1 MIKIG
6 NDISSFSTYSCQP
19 KSNEEL
25 KIIIGSRISK
35 YGPKCDLNDIDTSLI
50 TDMSDLFYYSSFD
63 GDISNWNVRNVKSM
77 HEMFYYSNF
86 NGDIS
91 NWDVSNVENMVGMFE
106 RSKFNGDISNWDVSK
121 VKGISYAFALSSFN
135 RDISNWNISKDCDVR
150 SMLFRCQIKEEFKP
164 KMLRCSI

>member
-150 SMLFRCQIKEEFKP
+150 SMLFRCQIKEECKP
-164 KMLRCSI
+164 NTLR

>member
-6 NDISSFSTYSCQP
+6 KNISNFSTYSCQP

-63 GDISNWNVRNVKSM
+63 GDISKWNVRNVKSM
-77 HEMFYYSNF
+77 NEMFYYSNF

-91 NWDVSNVENMVGMFE
+91 NWNVSNVEDMTGMFE
-106 RSKFNGDISNWDVSK
+106 RSKFNGDIRDWDVSK
-121 VKGISYAFALSSFN
+121 VKDMPYMFSLSSFN

-150 SMLFRCQIKEEFKP
+150 DMFYSCQIKEECKP
-164 KMLRCSI
+164 KTLR